1 MFLKLAKSCNFDS
14 RHTKHITVLAL
25 KIFDDLKD
33 LHQFG
38 QKEKYYLLCAGLLH
52 DIGVHTEGPKDHHK
66 TGLKIILDSPILQ
79 FDNKTR
85 FIIGSI
91 ARYHRGALPSI
102 EHDHFR
108 VLGRDEKKM
117 VSILAGILRLTD
129 GLDYSHKNRIRD
141 IRTSYTKKK
150 IHFDCLSNK
159 SLTSNKEI
167 SSALNKGDLLRRCL
181 KRDLMFTILSTQKFK

>member
-1 MFLKLAKSCNFDS
+1 LKNKEFINKLDEDEQANIKYVLKLAESCNSDS
-14 RHTKHITVLAL
+14 RHTKHITVLAW

-52 DIGVHTEGPKDHHK
+52 DIGVHTEGPKNHHK
-66 TGLKIILDSPILQ
+66 AGLKIILDSPILQ

-108 VLGRDEKKM
+108 VLGRDEKK
-117 VSILAGILRLTD
+117 
-129 GLDYSHKNRIRD
+129 N
-141 IRTSYTKKK
+141 
-150 IHFDCLSNK
+150 
-159 SLTSNKEI
+159 SLNPC
-167 SSALNKGDLLRRCL
+167 RY
-181 KRDLMFTILSTQKFK
+181 FTINLRIGLFS